1 MKLIHLGDRPD
12 IAYRLILF
20 VTKIVLFFGQK
31 SCLAVALTP
40 NHAQHYKIVIA
51 WKELKTFVG
60 PIYLVW
66 MYL

>member
-51 WKELKTFVG
+51 
-60 PIYLVW
+60 
-66 MYL
+66 